1 MLSSLRLLKYVSSF
15 SEGRIRIR
23 HPALHRESVA
33 QAVQESIGGMEGV
46 QSVSCNTLSG
56 SVLILY
62 DSSLLGKDTLISL
75 GIAWAGW
82 LDAVQAG
89 KSAEMP

>member
-1 MLSSLRLLKYVSSF
+1 MLKSLRLLKYVSSF
-15 SEGRIRIR
+15 SEGRVRIR
-23 HPALHRESVA
+23 HPALRQESIA
-33 QAVQESIGGMEGV
+33 QAVEERIGSMEGV

-62 DSSLLGKDTLISL
+62 DSSLLGKDALISL

-89 KSAEMP
+89 KSAVMP